1 MKFIKEWSKWNPT
14 LNKEVLDYIEINKTN
29 LRSLWDNDSSE
40 EENIKFLIDY
50 FTEYPDEM
58 KSSIN
63 VDNIKTFISKAGMKN
78 SAPIL
83 MNIGGVVDFRSF

>member
-1 MKFIKEWSKWNPT
+1 MKFIKEWSEWNPT
-14 LNKEVLDYIEINKTN
+14 LNKEVLDYIEINKIN